1 MAQAEAPI
9 EQQVPV
15 VEEPVSDVGQ
25 MSQTQLMRKR
35 FSKNLLAMV
44 GLYGLIVLYILVFLG
59 PFLAPNDMLY
69 QNPDYIFGEPT
80 KLSFTNQNGQFS
92 LVPWTY
98 KVSTALNSETFK
110 FEFKVDETQ
119 KVPLK
124 FFVKGDPYTLLGFIK
139 SDVHFIGVDPS
150 LNQRIY
156 FMGADSLGRDLFART
171 LMGGQVSLTVGLVG
185 VALSL
190 IFGTVLG
197 TMSGFFGGWIDD
209 VMQRIVEVLQSF
221 PTVPLWAALAALL
234 PPVSATF
241 TGIHRYFLITVVL
254 SILGWTGLAR
264 QLRAKVMSYRQADF
278 VNASLAA
285 GSSDMRI
292 VMNHMIPNAASHII
306 VSAALSIPGMILGE
320 TGLSFLGLGI
330 LPPLVSWG
338 ALLKD
343 AQQVSVVIQHPWIM
357 IPGIAVI
364 IAVLLFSFLGD
375 GLRDAVDPY
384 SI

>member
-1 MAQAEAPI
+1 MTQTEAPL
-9 EQQVPV
+9 EQQDFV
-15 VEEPVSDVGQ
+15 VDEPVSDVGQ
-25 MSQTQLMRKR
+25 MSQWQLMRKR
-35 FSKNLLAMV
+35 FSKNLLAMI
-44 GLYGLIVLYILVFLG
+44 GLFGLLVLYILVFLG

-69 QNPDYIFGEPT
+69 QNQDYIFGRPT
-80 KLSFTNQNGQFS
+80 QFTFIGPDGNFS
-92 LVPWTY
+92 LRPYTY
-98 KVSTALNSETFK
+98 KVETVLNSDTFK
-110 FEFKVDETQ
+110 FEFQIDYEQ
-119 KVPLK
+119 KIPIS

-139 SDVHFIGVDPS
+139 SDVHFFGVDPS
-150 LNQRIY
+150 INQRIY
-156 FMGADSLGRDLFART
+156 LMGADSLGRDLFART
-171 LMGGQVSLTVGLVG
+171 LMGGQVSLTVGLLG

-190 IFGTVLG
+190 FFGTVLG

-209 VMQRIVEVLQSF
+209 VMQRIIEVLQSF
-221 PTVPLWAALAALL
+221 PTVPLWAALAAIL

-254 SILGWTGLAR
+254 SVLGWTGLAR

-278 VNASLAA
+278 ANAALAA

-292 VMNHMIPNAASHII
+292 VMTHMIPNASSHII
-306 VSAALSIPGMILGE
+306 VSSALSIPGMILGE

-343 AQQVSVVIQHPWIM
+343 AQQVSVVINHPWIM

>member
-1 MAQAEAPI
+1 MTQTEAPL
-9 EQQVPV
+9 EQQDFV
-15 VEEPVSDVGQ
+15 VDEPVSDVGQ
-25 MSQTQLMRKR
+25 MSQWQLMRKR
-35 FSKNLLAMV
+35 FSKNLLAMI
-44 GLYGLIVLYILVFLG
+44 GLFGLLVLYILVFLG

-69 QNPDYIFGEPT
+69 QNQDYIFGRPT
-80 KLSFTNQNGQFS
+80 QFTFIGPDGRFS
-92 LVPWTY
+92 LRPYTY
-98 KVSTALNSETFK
+98 RVVTDLNPETFK
-110 FEFKVDETQ
+110 FEFMIDKDQ
-119 KVPLK
+119 KIPIS
-124 FFVKGDPYTLLGFIK
+124 FFVKGDPYTLLGFIR
-139 SDVHFIGVDPS
+139 SDVHLFGVDPS
-150 LNQRIY
+150 YNQRIY
-156 FMGADSLGRDLFART
+156 LMGADSLGRDLFART
-171 LMGGQVSLTVGLVG
+171 LMGGQVSLTVGLLG

-190 IFGTVLG
+190 FFGTVLG
-197 TMSGFFGGWIDD
+197 TMSGFFGGWVDD
-209 VMQRIVEVLQSF
+209 VMQRIIEVLQSF
-221 PTVPLWAALAALL
+221 PTVPLWAALAAIL

-254 SILGWTGLAR
+254 SVLGWTGLAR

-278 VNASLAA
+278 ANAALAA

-292 VMNHMIPNAASHII
+292 VMTHMIPNASSHII
-306 VSAALSIPGMILGE
+306 VTSALSIPGMILGE

-343 AQQVSVVIQHPWIM
+343 AQQVSVVINHPWIM